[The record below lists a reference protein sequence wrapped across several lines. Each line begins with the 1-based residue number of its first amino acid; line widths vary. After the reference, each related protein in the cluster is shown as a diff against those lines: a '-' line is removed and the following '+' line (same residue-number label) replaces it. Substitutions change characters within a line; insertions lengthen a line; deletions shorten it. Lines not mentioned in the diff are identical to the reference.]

1 MTRHF
6 NPAHRR
12 QALQWARDLMKR
24 DFYVLDTETTGLG
37 KEDEIVQIAIID
49 RDGNTLMDQLVK
61 PSIPIPPGASQ
72 VHGIID
78 AHVFNA
84 PNFRQLYIG
93 LSKLLAG
100 EMVVAYNMDFDWR
113 LLQQTTARYRLPEIR
128 IGKRDCAMKQYAK
141 FKGKRH
147 GNGRGYAWHKLGNAL
162 LQEGLPVS
170 DAHDALGDSLMTLAL
185 LQKMAK
191 ST

>member
-49 RDGNTLMDQLVK
+49 SDGNTLMDQLVK

-78 AHVFNA
+78 AQVSNA

-141 FKGKRH
+141 FKGKRQ
-147 GNGRGYAWHKLGNAL
+147 GNGRGYTWHKLGNAL
-162 LQEGLPVS
+162 LQEGLTVS
-170 DAHDALGDSLMTLAL
+170 DAHDALGDALMTLAL
-185 LQKMAK
+185 LQKMAE